1 MKTINKQKFLAELG
15 RLLTFMYEDDR
26 QTAIAMYNRMFDEA
40 DDEQAL
46 LQFLVSPTR
55 QAVILAR
62 KYDARERKLQVH
74 AQTRDESHM
83 QPADEIPEFVT
94 VIERLQQEAMALGV
108 VIPPVSED
116 QISLFDDVTEPEETP
131 QADAENPA
139 VSAASADTAP
149 EAVIP
154 AVTEESTAPAETE
167 NPAATMANAVQEG
180 HQGADTEAEEEAPA
194 EADGVQ
200 AEEKGSVE
208 HFADAVD
215 AFLADFSIA
224 NGELIH
230 NDPDTKTGSEPD
242 VEPGAETSPEESA
255 EAVPA
260 ADAAAAKQAE
270 PDITLV
276 PAAPGETEKT
286 AVEDKPAPAAAVEE
300 RAELPEEDTEYVRKP
315 VVALLILYIILA
327 VPLTL
332 IGIAILLLP
341 TLLFLSLAFLAGWL
355 GIEGIIATFGG
366 FAVLADILVVV
377 GAALV
382 VLALALLFLWIFVW
396 LVGGAIVGLIRGVC
410 WLGGKWCYKEV
421 AVR

>member
-26 QTAIAMYNRMFDEA
+26 QTAMAMYNRMFDEA

-94 VIERLQQEAMALGV
+94 VIERLQQEAMTLGV

-154 AVTEESTAPAETE
+154 AVTEESTAPAESE

-194 EADGVQ
+194 EAAQ
-200 AEEKGSVE
+200 TEE
-208 HFADAVD
+208 
-215 AFLADFSIA
+215 
-224 NGELIH
+224 
-230 NDPDTKTGSEPD
+230 
-242 VEPGAETSPEESA
+242 
-255 EAVPA
+255 
-260 ADAAAAKQAE
+260 
-270 PDITLV
+270 
-276 PAAPGETEKT
+276 
-286 AVEDKPAPAAAVEE
+286 
-300 RAELPEEDTEYVRKP
+300 
-315 VVALLILYIILA
+315 
-327 VPLTL
+327 
-332 IGIAILLLP
+332 
-341 TLLFLSLAFLAGWL
+341 
-355 GIEGIIATFGG
+355 
-366 FAVLADILVVV
+366 
-377 GAALV
+377 
-382 VLALALLFLWIFVW
+382 
-396 LVGGAIVGLIRGVC
+396 
-410 WLGGKWCYKEV
+410 
-421 AVR
+421 

>member
-94 VIERLQQEAMALGV
+94 VIERLQQEAMTLGV

-116 QISLFDDVTEPEETP
+116 QISLFDDVTETEETL

-154 AVTEESTAPAETE
+154 AVTEESTAPAESE

-194 EADGVQ
+194 EAYGVQ

-341 TLLFLSLAFLAGWL
+341 TLLFLLLAFLAGWL

-377 GAALV
+377 GAAIV

>member
-94 VIERLQQEAMALGV
+94 VIERLQQEAMTLGV

-167 NPAATMANAVQEG
+167 NPAATMANDVQEG

-194 EADGVQ
+194 EAAQ
-200 AEEKGSVE
+200 TEE
-208 HFADAVD
+208 
-215 AFLADFSIA
+215 
-224 NGELIH
+224 
-230 NDPDTKTGSEPD
+230 
-242 VEPGAETSPEESA
+242 
-255 EAVPA
+255 
-260 ADAAAAKQAE
+260 
-270 PDITLV
+270 
-276 PAAPGETEKT
+276 
-286 AVEDKPAPAAAVEE
+286 
-300 RAELPEEDTEYVRKP
+300 
-315 VVALLILYIILA
+315 
-327 VPLTL
+327 
-332 IGIAILLLP
+332 
-341 TLLFLSLAFLAGWL
+341 
-355 GIEGIIATFGG
+355 
-366 FAVLADILVVV
+366 
-377 GAALV
+377 
-382 VLALALLFLWIFVW
+382 
-396 LVGGAIVGLIRGVC
+396 
-410 WLGGKWCYKEV
+410 
-421 AVR
+421 

>member
-94 VIERLQQEAMALGV
+94 VIERLQQEAMTLGV

-154 AVTEESTAPAETE
+154 AVTEESTAPAESE

-341 TLLFLSLAFLAGWL
+341 TLLFLLLAFLAGWL

>member
-94 VIERLQQEAMALGV
+94 VIERLQQEAMTLGV

-116 QISLFDDVTEPEETP
+116 QISLFDDVTETEETP

-154 AVTEESTAPAETE
+154 AVTEESTAPAESE
-167 NPAATMANAVQEG
+167 NPAETGSVDVPES
-180 HQGADTEAEEEAPA
+180 GAEADRPA
-194 EADGVQ
+194 AADEEADGVQ

-286 AVEDKPAPAAAVEE
+286 AGEDKPAPAAAVEE

>member
-74 AQTRDESHM
+74 TQTRDESHM

-94 VIERLQQEAMALGV
+94 VIERLQQEAMTLGV

-154 AVTEESTAPAETE
+154 AVTEESTAPAESE

-242 VEPGAETSPEESA
+242 VEPGAETSPGQST

-260 ADAAAAKQAE
+260 ADAALKQAE

-286 AVEDKPAPAAAVEE
+286 AVEDKPVPAVAEEE
-300 RAELPEEDTEYVRKP
+300 RAELPEEYTEYVRKT

-341 TLLFLSLAFLAGWL
+341 TLLFLLLAFLAGWL